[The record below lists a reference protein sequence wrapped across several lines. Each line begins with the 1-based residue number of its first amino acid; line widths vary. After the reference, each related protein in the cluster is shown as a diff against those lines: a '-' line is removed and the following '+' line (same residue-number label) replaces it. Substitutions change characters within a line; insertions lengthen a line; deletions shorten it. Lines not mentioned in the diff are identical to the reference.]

1 MAHPP
6 KNLQPFLWST
16 RVDML
21 DLARDKSYIVHQL
34 LLYGT
39 LKELKWLFHA
49 YTKKEIIDVF
59 LRHPIKMYPKDM
71 YIFIKDYILKLGG
84 VRLDENKYV
93 TSLSGPVEPRA
104 AGRLA

>member
-34 LLYGT
+34 LLYGA
-39 LKELKWLFHA
+39 LKELKWLFHT

-71 YIFIKDYILKLGG
+71 YVFIKDYILELGH
-84 VRLDENKYV
+84 VHLDENKYV

-104 AGRLA
+104 AGRFA